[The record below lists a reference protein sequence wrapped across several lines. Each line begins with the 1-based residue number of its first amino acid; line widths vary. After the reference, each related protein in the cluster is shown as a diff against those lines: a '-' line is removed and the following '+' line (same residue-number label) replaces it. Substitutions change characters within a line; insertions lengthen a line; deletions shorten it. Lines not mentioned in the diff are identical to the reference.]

1 MRNNKILGV
10 LLWVIALLAV
20 HLVIFVIPDT
30 YTMAIWITYG
40 FTLFAFLSQL
50 ILWIWIWHKEVSAS
64 EQFLHTPTLTV
75 SVSYLAL
82 QFALDLLFSLISSS
96 MKVTI
101 LVNAALAVIL
111 GSMLVGSLIAKHS
124 IQRLDRRQKNHHVE
138 L

>member
-20 HLVIFVIPDT
+20 HLVIFVIPDA
-30 YTMAIWITYG
+30 YTMAVWVTYG

-50 ILWIWIWHKEVSAS
+50 ILWIWIWRKEVSAV

-75 SVSYLAL
+75 SVAYLAL
-82 QFALDLLFSLISSS
+82 QFVLDLLFAVIPASV
-96 MKVTI
+96 KVTI
-101 LVNAALAVIL
+101 LANAVLAIIL
-111 GSMLVGSLIAKHS
+111 GSMLVGSLITKNS
-124 IQRLDRRQKNHHVE
+124 IQRLDKRQKNHHVE